1 MPSEKIK
8 IKDKGHWNENAF
20 QPTFVLFN
28 EEKASGKKNT
38 RDWPL
43 VIVSG
48 EEWGEQENFVHV
60 KIKFKAL

>member
-28 EEKASGKKNT
+28 EEKASGKKKT
-38 RDWPL
+38 
-43 VIVSG
+43 
-48 EEWGEQENFVHV
+48 QE
-60 KIKFKAL
+60 IDR

>member
-28 EEKASGKKNT
+28 EEKASGKKKHKRLT
-38 RDWPL
+38 
-43 VIVSG
+43 VSYRLGGGVGGAG
-48 EEWGEQENFVHV
+48 EFCSRQD
-60 KIKFKAL
+60 KI